1 MSIFHTSSFY
11 HEFLK
16 GQHLLMGGQQRRSD
30 PDFMDQFAEANKV
43 LNELKTM
50 QNGIPEP
57 NWVLDDEDSKK

>member
-1 MSIFHTSSFY
+1 
-11 HEFLK
+11 
-16 GQHLLMGGQQRRSD
+16 MGGQQRRSD